1 MIIMKS
7 RILAL
12 ATVATLALSACAS
25 GTPTASPPA
34 SDAASTGS
42 NGAAAPGATKVS
54 VAFYPLEYAAA
65 KVGGDKVSVTNLT
78 LPGQEP
84 HDLELTPQQ
93 VASLEEAD
101 LVVYLK
107 GFQPAVDKAVEQSG
121 AKNKLDLSQVIQLR
135 PAAQEHDHGTDAG
148 ETEDHDHGTDAGKTE
163 DHDHDHGTTD
173 PHFWLDPTLEAKAV
187 GAIAEELSRI
197 DTGNKSTYETNAKAV
212 TDDLTALDGEYRA
225 GLANCRVKTI
235 ITTHA
240 AFGYL
245 TERYGLEQVGI
256 SGLSPNEQPSPA
268 RVAKVQEEAKEHGV
282 TTIFF
287 ETLTSDEVA
296 KAIAG
301 DLGLKTAVLDP
312 LEGITNESTGQD
324 YPSVMKA
331 NLNTLKQA
339 NDCS

>member
-1 MIIMKS
+1 MIMTLMRS
-7 RILAL
+7 RFLAL
-12 ATVATLALSACAS
+12 MAITTLALSACAS
-25 GTPTASPPA
+25 GTPTTNTPA
-34 SDAASTGS
+34 SDAANTSSGS
-42 NGAAAPGATKVS
+42 AAAPGVTKVS
-54 VAFYPLEYAAA
+54 VAFYPLEYAATKA
-65 KVGGDKVSVTNLT
+65 GGDKVNVTNLT

-93 VASLEEAD
+93 ITSLEEAD

-121 AKNKLDLSQVIQLR
+121 AKNKLDLSQVIQLH
-135 PAAQEHDHGTDAG
+135 PATEDHDHDSDAG
-148 ETEDHDHGTDAGKTE
+148 ETE
-163 DHDHDHGTTD
+163 DHDHGTTD

-187 GAIAEELSRI
+187 DAIANELSKI
-197 DTGNKSTYETNAKAV
+197 NADNKSTYETNAKNV
-212 TDDLTALDGEYRA
+212 TNDLTALDEEYKSS
-225 GLANCRVKTI
+225 LTNCQVKTI

-245 TERYGLEQVGI
+245 TERYGLEQIGI

-268 RVAKVQEEAKEHGV
+268 RIAKVQEEAKEHGV

-301 DLGLKTAVLDP
+301 DLALKTAVLDP
-312 LEGITNESTGQD
+312 IEGITTESAGQD

-331 NLNTLKQA
+331 NLDAIKQA
-339 NDCS
+339 NGCS

>member
-1 MIIMKS
+1 MILVKL
-7 RILAL
+7 RTLAL
-12 ATVATLALSACAS
+12 TTVAILALSACS
-25 GTPTASPPA
+25 SNTPSTSTPA
-34 SDAASTGS
+34 SDAASTSSGS
-42 NGAAAPGATKVS
+42 AAATGVTKVS

-65 KVGGDKVSVTNLT
+65 KAGGDKVSVTNLT

-93 VASLEEAD
+93 ITSLEEAD

-121 AKNKLDLSQVIQLR
+121 AKNKLDLSQVIQLH
-135 PAAQEHDHGTDAG
+135 PATEEHDHDSEAGETEEHDHGN
-148 ETEDHDHGTDAGKTE
+148 
-163 DHDHDHGTTD
+163 TD

-187 GAIAEELSRI
+187 SAIADELSKI
-197 DTGNKSTYETNAKAV
+197 DAQNKNTYETNAQNV
-212 TDDLTALDGEYRA
+212 TNDLTALDEEYKSS
-225 GLANCRVKTI
+225 LTTCKVKTI

-245 TERYGLEQVGI
+245 TERYGLEQIGI

-268 RVAKVQEEAKEHGV
+268 RIAKVQEEAKEHGV

-301 DLGLKTAVLDP
+301 DLELKTAVLDP
-312 LEGITNESTGQD
+312 IEGITTESAGQD

-331 NLNTLKQA
+331 NLDAIKQA
-339 NDCS
+339 NGCS

>member
-1 MIIMKS
+1 MILVKL
-7 RILAL
+7 RTLAL
-12 ATVATLALSACAS
+12 TTVAFLALSACSSNTPSTSTSAS
-25 GTPTASPPA
+25 G
-34 SDAASTGS
+34 AASTSSGS
-42 NGAAAPGATKVS
+42 AAAPGVTKVS
-54 VAFYPLEYAAA
+54 VAFYPLEYAATKA
-65 KVGGDKVSVTNLT
+65 GGDKVNVTNLT

-93 VASLEEAD
+93 ITSLEEAD

-135 PAAQEHDHGTDAG
+135 PAAADHDHDSEAG
-148 ETEDHDHGTDAGKTE
+148 ETEDHN
-163 DHDHDHGTTD
+163 HGTTD

-187 GAIAEELSRI
+187 SAIADELSKI
-197 DTGNKSTYETNAKAV
+197 DAQNKSTYETNAKNV
-212 TDDLTALDGEYRA
+212 TNDLTALDEEYKS
-225 GLANCRVKTI
+225 GLKNCQVKTI

-245 TERYGLEQVGI
+245 TERYGLEQIGI

-268 RVAKVQEEAKEHGV
+268 RIAKVQEEAKEHGV

-301 DLGLKTAVLDP
+301 DLALKTAVLDP
-312 LEGITNESTGQD
+312 IEGITTESAGQD

-331 NLNTLKQA
+331 NLDAIKQA
-339 NDCS
+339 NGCS

>member
-1 MIIMKS
+1 MTLMRS
-7 RILAL
+7 RFLAL
-12 ATVATLALSACAS
+12 MAITTLALSACAS
-25 GTPTASPPA
+25 GTPTTNTPA
-34 SDAASTGS
+34 SDAANTSSGS
-42 NGAAAPGATKVS
+42 AAAPGVTKVS
-54 VAFYPLEYAAA
+54 VAFYPLEYAATKA
-65 KVGGDKVSVTNLT
+65 GGDKVNVTNLT

-93 VASLEEAD
+93 ITSLEEAD

-121 AKNKLDLSQVIQLR
+121 AKNKLDLSQVIQLH
-135 PAAQEHDHGTDAG
+135 PATEDHDHDSDAG
-148 ETEDHDHGTDAGKTE
+148 ETE
-163 DHDHDHGTTD
+163 DHDHGTTD

-187 GAIAEELSRI
+187 DAIANELSKI
-197 DTGNKSTYETNAKAV
+197 NADNKSTYETNAKNV
-212 TDDLTALDGEYRA
+212 TNDLTALDEEYKSS
-225 GLANCRVKTI
+225 LTNCQVKTI

-245 TERYGLEQVGI
+245 TERYGLEQIGI

-268 RVAKVQEEAKEHGV
+268 RIAKVQEEAKEHGV

-301 DLGLKTAVLDP
+301 DLALKTAVLDP
-312 LEGITNESTGQD
+312 IEGITTESAGQD

-331 NLNTLKQA
+331 NLDAIKQA
-339 NDCS
+339 NGCS

>member
-1 MIIMKS
+1 MIMTLMRS
-7 RILAL
+7 RFLAL
-12 ATVATLALSACAS
+12 MAITTLALSACAS
-25 GTPTASPPA
+25 GTPTTNTPA
-34 SDAASTGS
+34 SDAASTSSGS
-42 NGAAAPGATKVS
+42 AAAPGVTKVS
-54 VAFYPLEYAAA
+54 VAFYPLEYAATKA
-65 KVGGDKVSVTNLT
+65 GGDKVNVTNLT

-93 VASLEEAD
+93 ITSLEEAD

-121 AKNKLDLSQVIQLR
+121 AKNKLDLSQVIQLH
-135 PAAQEHDHGTDAG
+135 PATEDHDHDSDAG
-148 ETEDHDHGTDAGKTE
+148 ETE
-163 DHDHDHGTTD
+163 DHDHGTTD

-187 GAIAEELSRI
+187 DAIANELSKI
-197 DTGNKSTYETNAKAV
+197 NADNKSTYETNAKNV
-212 TDDLTALDGEYRA
+212 TNDLTALDEEYKSS
-225 GLANCRVKTI
+225 LTNCQVKTI

-245 TERYGLEQVGI
+245 TERYGLEQIGI

-268 RVAKVQEEAKEHGV
+268 RIAKVQEEAKEHGV

-301 DLGLKTAVLDP
+301 DLALKTAVLDP
-312 LEGITNESTGQD
+312 IEGITTESAGQD

-331 NLNTLKQA
+331 NLDAIKQA
-339 NDCS
+339 NGCS

>member
-1 MIIMKS
+1 MILMKP

-12 ATVATLALSACAS
+12 ATVVMLALSACGS
-25 GTPTASPPA
+25 GTPIANTPA
-34 SDAASTGS
+34 SDAANTSSGS
-42 NGAAAPGATKVS
+42 AAAPGVTKVS

-121 AKNKLDLSQVIQLR
+121 AKNKLDLSQVIQLH
-135 PAAQEHDHGTDAG
+135 PATEDHDHDSDAG
-148 ETEDHDHGTDAGKTE
+148 ETE
-163 DHDHDHGTTD
+163 DHDHGTTD

-187 GAIAEELSRI
+187 DAIANELSKI
-197 DTGNKSTYETNAKAV
+197 NADNKSTYETNAKNV
-212 TDDLTALDGEYRA
+212 TNDLTALDEEYKSS
-225 GLANCRVKTI
+225 LTNCQVKTI

-245 TERYGLEQVGI
+245 TERYGLEQIGI

-268 RVAKVQEEAKEHGV
+268 RIAKVQEEAKEHGV

-301 DLGLKTAVLDP
+301 DLALKTAVLDP
-312 LEGITNESTGQD
+312 IEGITTESAGQD

-331 NLNTLKQA
+331 NLDAIKQA
-339 NDCS
+339 NGCS

>member
-1 MIIMKS
+1 MILMKP

-12 ATVATLALSACAS
+12 ATVVMLALSACGS
-25 GTPTASPPA
+25 GTPIANTPA
-34 SDAASTGS
+34 SDAASNGS
-42 NGAAAPGATKVS
+42 SGAAGPGTTKVS

-93 VASLEEAD
+93 VASLEETD

-107 GFQPAVDKAVEQSG
+107 GFQPAVVKAVEQSG
-121 AKNKLDLSQVIQLR
+121 AKNKLDLSQVIQLH
-135 PAAQEHDHGTDAG
+135 PA
-148 ETEDHDHGTDAGKTE
+148 TEDHDHDASETE
-163 DHDHDHGTTD
+163 DHDHGTTD

-187 GAIAEELSRI
+187 SAIANELSKI
-197 DTGNKSTYETNAKAV
+197 DANNKSTYETNAKST
-212 TDDLTALDGEYRA
+212 TDDLTALDGDYRS
-225 GLANCRVKTI
+225 GLTNCRVKTI

-245 TERYGLEQVGI
+245 TERYGLEQIGI

-268 RVAKVQEEAKEHGV
+268 RIAKVQEEAKEHGV

-301 DLGLKTAVLDP
+301 DLGLRTAVLDP
-312 LEGITNESTGQD
+312 IEGITAESAGQD

-331 NLNTLKQA
+331 NLDAIKQS
-339 NDCS
+339 NGCS